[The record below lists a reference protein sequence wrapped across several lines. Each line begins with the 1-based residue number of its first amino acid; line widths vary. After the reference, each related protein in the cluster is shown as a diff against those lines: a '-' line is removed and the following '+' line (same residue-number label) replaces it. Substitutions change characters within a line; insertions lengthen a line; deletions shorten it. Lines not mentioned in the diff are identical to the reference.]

1 MPQNII
7 WKISNHDKKI
17 LRDLA
22 KRKADL
28 ANHQLNVERKK
39 AWYALHDLKP
49 IRPMILAEWGGI
61 RDKNKPFDPHLTCS
75 EEWVRN
81 IERNLLAEIW
91 VFESLRDDHVIEPY
105 IEMNWFVECSDYG
118 VQADVQEGNNDGGLG
133 ARRWD
138 PPLKNLG
145 EDLKKL
151 QPRTFSVNKAKTL
164 MYKTVLEEIFDGIL
178 PVRFR
183 GGYWWT
189 LGMTIEIVFLI
200 GLEQLML
207 YMYDDPAGL
216 HRLME
221 FMRDEYLRYI
231 AWLERNGLLNLN
243 NENDYVGSG
252 SLGYTHELPKIS
264 NGTCVVPKD
273 MWVLLESQETVG
285 VSPELFEEFIF
296 RYQLPIANKF
306 GLLYYGCCEPLHTRW
321 HVVSKFPNLRS
332 VSIAPL
338 CDQNFMAEAIGNR
351 YVFSR
356 KPNPTLIS
364 TGNFD
369 KNLIMADLHET
380 VKLCK
385 KHKCPLEIIMKDVHT
400 LHEEPSRLAQ
410 WVEFA
415 REAIAKWW

>member
-1 MPQNII
+1 MPAITD
-7 WKISNHDKKI
+7 WKLTEHDKKI
-17 LRDLA
+17 LRELA
-22 KRKADL
+22 KQKIEI
-28 ANHQLNVERKK
+28 ANNPVNEERKQ
-39 AWYALHDLKP
+39 AWLALHDLKP

-61 RDKNKPFDPHLTCS
+61 RDHNKPFAPQLQCS
-75 EEWVRN
+75 ENWTRN
-81 IERNLLAEIW
+81 IESSLLSEIW
-91 VFESLRDDHVIEPY
+91 VFNSLRDDHVVEPF
-105 IEMNWFVECSDYG
+105 INMNWFVECSDYG
-118 VQADVQEGNNDGGLG
+118 VQATVYEGNNEGGLG

-138 PPLKNLG
+138 PPLKNLQ
-145 EDLKKL
+145 DDFHKL
-151 QPRTFSVNKAKTL
+151 ENRTFSVNFAKTFA
-164 MYKTVLEEIFDGIL
+164 YKAMLEEIFSDIL

-183 GGYWWT
+183 GSYWWT
-189 LGMTIEIVFLI
+189 LGMTIEIVYLI

-207 YMYDDPAGL
+207 YMYDDPEGL

-231 AWLERNGLLNLN
+231 RWLEIHGLLNLN

-252 SLGYTHELPKIS
+252 STGYTSELPKSSDNKKVIS
-264 NGTCVVPKD
+264 RD

-285 VSPELFEEFIF
+285 VGPELFEEFIF
-296 RYQLPIANKF
+296 QYQLPIANRF

-321 HVVSKFPNLRS
+321 HIVSKFPNLRS

-338 CDQNFMAEAIGNR
+338 CNQEFMAEAMGKN

-364 TGNFD
+364 TANFD
-369 KNLIMADLHET
+369 KKLIMDDLKKT
-380 VKLCK
+380 ITICK
-385 KHKCPLEIIMKDVHT
+385 KHNCPLEIIMKDVHT
-400 LHEEPSRLAQ
+400 LHEDPSRLAK